1 MLKNQINQHF
11 LDENTT
17 NKEALEQYENL
28 TGVQKCAILMLLIG
42 EDEAA
47 NIMTNLSPEEV
58 KSLGSSMY
66 EVQDIDQETVN
77 LVLDEFLQIIKKK
90 KNQFLLFISG
100 LLVSINWGTWLYAV
114 SVNRL
119 LDSSLGYYIYP
130 IISVFLGKI
139 FLNEKLNRNQF
150 IAVILVIISLFY
162 FLLKLGELP
171 WIGLT
176 VAITFSL
183 YGLIRKKI
191 KVSSDIGLFIETL
204 LISPIAIIIFIYLMK
219 LNLNVFSFN
228 EPLLSF
234 YLFWSGFMTLVPLF
248 LYTLGF
254 KIIGIGPASMILF
267 LTPTSQFLLGI
278 SYFGEILTLER
289 FLGFVIIWIAV
300 IIYLN
305 ELRKQ

>member
-1 MLKNQINQHF
+1 M
-11 LDENTT
+11 
-17 NKEALEQYENL
+17 NKSKLSGVFYASFASLWWGVIGTIFFKFVSFASFIEL
-28 TGVQKCAILMLLIG
+28 TVHRTIWTAVLLVFS
-42 EDEAA
+42 
-47 NIMTNLSPEEV
+47 TSLLRKWPEFT
-58 KSLGSSMY
+58 K
-66 EVQDIDQETVN
+66 
-77 LVLDEFLQIIKKK
+77 IIKNR
-90 KNQFLLFISG
+90 KNQFLLFLSG

-130 IISVFLGKI
+130 IISVFLGRI
-139 FLNEKLNRNQF
+139 FLKEKLNKNQL
-150 IAVILVIISLFY
+150 IAVTLVVISLIY

-176 VAITFSL
+176 VAITFSI

-191 KVSSDIGLFIETL
+191 RVSSDIGLLIETL
-204 LISPIAIIIFIYLMK
+204 LISPVAIVLFVYLVIMNMNIF
-219 LNLNVFSFN
+219 STA
-228 EPLLSF
+228 EPILSF

-278 SYFGEILTLER
+278 TYFGEILTLEKFVG
-289 FLGFVIIWIAV
+289 FLIIWIAV
-300 IIYLN
+300 SIYLN
-305 ELRKQ
+305 ELRKE

>member
-1 MLKNQINQHF
+1 M
-11 LDENTT
+11 
-17 NKEALEQYENL
+17 NKSKLSGVFYASFASLWWGVIGTIFFKFVSFASFIEL
-28 TGVQKCAILMLLIG
+28 TVHRTIWTAVL
-42 EDEAA
+42 
-47 NIMTNLSPEEV
+47 
-58 KSLGSSMY
+58 
-66 EVQDIDQETVN
+66 
-77 LVLDEFLQIIKKK
+77 LVLSTSLLKKWPEFKKIIKKR
-90 KNQFLLFISG
+90 KNQYLLFLSG

-130 IISVFLGKI
+130 IISVFLGRI
-139 FLNEKLNRNQF
+139 FLKEKLNKNQL
-150 IAVILVIISLFY
+150 IAVTLVVISLIY

-176 VAITFSL
+176 VAFTFSI

-191 KVSSDIGLFIETL
+191 RVSSDIGLLIETL
-204 LISPIAIIIFIYLMK
+204 LISPIAIVLFVYLVIMNMNIF
-219 LNLNVFSFN
+219 STA
-228 EPLLSF
+228 EPILSF

-278 SYFGEILTLER
+278 TYFGEILTLEKFVG
-289 FLGFVIIWIAV
+289 FLIIWIAV
-300 IIYLN
+300 SIYLN
-305 ELRKQ
+305 ELRKE

>member
-1 MLKNQINQHF
+1 M
-11 LDENTT
+11 
-17 NKEALEQYENL
+17 NKSKLSGVFYACFASLWWGVIGTIFFKFVSFASFIEL
-28 TGVQKCAILMLLIG
+28 TVHRTIWTAVL
-42 EDEAA
+42 
-47 NIMTNLSPEEV
+47 
-58 KSLGSSMY
+58 
-66 EVQDIDQETVN
+66 
-77 LVLDEFLQIIKKK
+77 LVLSTSLLRKWPEFIKIIKKRQ
-90 KNQFLLFISG
+90 NQFLLFLSG

-139 FLNEKLNRNQF
+139 FLKEKLNKNQF
-150 IAVILVIISLFY
+150 IAVILVVISLIY

-176 VAITFSL
+176 VAITFSI

-191 KVSSDIGLFIETL
+191 KVSSDIGLLIETL
-204 LISPIAIIIFIYLMK
+204 LISPIAIVLFVYLVNMKMNIF
-219 LNLNVFSFN
+219 STA
-228 EPLLSF
+228 EPILSF

-278 SYFGEILTLER
+278 TYFGEILTLEK
-289 FLGFVIIWIAV
+289 FLGFLIIWVAV
-300 IIYLN
+300 SIYLN
-305 ELRKQ
+305 ELRKE

>member
-1 MLKNQINQHF
+1 M
-11 LDENTT
+11 
-17 NKEALEQYENL
+17 NKSKLSGVFYACFASLWWGVIGTIFFKFVSFASFIEL
-28 TGVQKCAILMLLIG
+28 TVHRTIWTAVL
-42 EDEAA
+42 
-47 NIMTNLSPEEV
+47 
-58 KSLGSSMY
+58 
-66 EVQDIDQETVN
+66 
-77 LVLDEFLQIIKKK
+77 LVLSTSLLRKWPEFIKIIKKR
-90 KNQFLLFISG
+90 KNQFLLFLSG

-139 FLNEKLNRNQF
+139 FLKEKLNKNQF
-150 IAVILVIISLFY
+150 IAVILVVISLIY

-176 VAITFSL
+176 VAITFSI

-191 KVSSDIGLFIETL
+191 KVSSDIGLLIETL
-204 LISPIAIIIFIYLMK
+204 LISPIAIVLFFYLVNMKMNIF
-219 LNLNVFSFN
+219 STA
-228 EPLLSF
+228 EPILSF

-278 SYFGEILTLER
+278 TYFGEILTLEK
-289 FLGFVIIWIAV
+289 FLGFLIIWVAV
-300 IIYLN
+300 SIYLN
-305 ELRKQ
+305 ELRKE

>member
-1 MLKNQINQHF
+1 M
-11 LDENTT
+11 
-17 NKEALEQYENL
+17 NKSKLSGVFYASFASLWWGVIGTIFFKFVSFASFIEL
-28 TGVQKCAILMLLIG
+28 TVHRTIWTAVL
-42 EDEAA
+42 
-47 NIMTNLSPEEV
+47 
-58 KSLGSSMY
+58 
-66 EVQDIDQETVN
+66 
-77 LVLDEFLQIIKKK
+77 LVLSTSLLRKWPEFVRIIKKR
-90 KNQFLLFISG
+90 KNQFLLFLSG

-130 IISVFLGKI
+130 IISVFLGRI
-139 FLNEKLNRNQF
+139 FLKEKLNKNQF
-150 IAVILVIISLFY
+150 IAVTLVVISLIY

-176 VAITFSL
+176 VAITFSI

-191 KVSSDIGLFIETL
+191 RVSSDIGLLIETL
-204 LISPIAIIIFIYLMK
+204 LISPIAIVLFVYLVNMNMNIF
-219 LNLNVFSFN
+219 STA
-228 EPLLSF
+228 EPILSF

-278 SYFGEILTLER
+278 TYFGEILTLEK
-289 FLGFVIIWIAV
+289 FLGFLIIWVAV
-300 IIYLN
+300 SIYLN
-305 ELRKQ
+305 ELRKE

>member
-1 MLKNQINQHF
+1 MQQKQLSGIFYAAFASLWWGVVGTIFFKFVSFASYI
-11 LDENTT
+11 E
-17 NKEALEQYENL
+17 L
-28 TGVQKCAILMLLIG
+28 TVHRTIWTAVLLLITTS
-42 EDEAA
+42 
-47 NIMTNLSPEEV
+47 IYKKWP
-58 KSLGSSMY
+58 
-66 EVQDIDQETVN
+66 
-77 LVLDEFLQIIKKK
+77 EFLKIIKKK
-90 KNQFLLFISG
+90 INQFLLFISG

-139 FLNEKLNRNQF
+139 FLREKLNKNQF
-150 IAVILVIISLFY
+150 IAVILVIISLLY

-191 KVSSDIGLFIETL
+191 KVSPDIGLLIETL
-204 LISPIAIIIFIYLMK
+204 LISPIAVILFIYLMK
-219 LNLNVFSFN
+219 LNINVFSYK

-278 SYFGEILTLER
+278 TYFDEILTLEK
-289 FLGFVIIWIAV
+289 FFGFSIIWIAV
-300 IIYLN
+300 SIYLN
-305 ELRKQ
+305 ELRKE

>member
-1 MLKNQINQHF
+1 MKNKQLSGIFYAAFASLWWGVIGTIFFKFVSFASFIELTVHRTIWTAVLLLLTTTFFKKWREFINILKKI
-11 LDENTT
+11 
-17 NKEALEQYENL
+17 KNL
-28 TGVQKCAILMLLIG
+28 
-42 EDEAA
+42 
-47 NIMTNLSPEEV
+47 
-58 KSLGSSMY
+58 Y
-66 EVQDIDQETVN
+66 
-77 LVLDEFLQIIKKK
+77 
-90 KNQFLLFISG
+90 LLFISG

-130 IISVFLGKI
+130 IISVFLGRI
-139 FLNEKLNRNQF
+139 FLQEKLNKNQF
-150 IAVILVIISLFY
+150 IAVILVIVSLLY
-162 FLLKLGELP
+162 FLIKLGELP

-176 VAITFSL
+176 VAITFSI

-191 KVSSDIGLFIETL
+191 KVSSDIGLLIETL
-204 LISPIAIIIFIYLMK
+204 LISPIAVGLFMYLIN
-219 LNLNVFSFN
+219 LNMNVFSHE

-278 SYFGEILTLER
+278 TYFDEILTLEK
-289 FLGFVIIWIAV
+289 FFGFVIIWVAV
-300 IIYLN
+300 TIYLN
-305 ELRKQ
+305 ELRKE

>member
-1 MLKNQINQHF
+1 MQQKQLSGIFYAAFASLWWGVIGTIFFKFVSFASFIELTVHRTIWTAVLLLF
-11 LDENTT
+11 TT
-17 NKEALEQYENL
+17 SIYK
-28 TGVQKCAILMLLIG
+28 KW
-42 EDEAA
+42 
-47 NIMTNLSPEEV
+47 P
-58 KSLGSSMY
+58 
-66 EVQDIDQETVN
+66 
-77 LVLDEFLQIIKKK
+77 EFLKIIKKK
-90 KNQFLLFISG
+90 KNKFLLFISG

-139 FLNEKLNRNQF
+139 FLKEKLNKNQF

-191 KVSSDIGLFIETL
+191 KVSSDIGLLIETL
-204 LISPIAIIIFIYLMK
+204 LISPIAIILFIYLIN
-219 LNLNVFSFN
+219 LNMNVFSYN

-234 YLFWSGFMTLVPLF
+234 YLFWSGFITLVPLF

>member
-1 MLKNQINQHF
+1 M
-11 LDENTT
+11 
-17 NKEALEQYENL
+17 NKSKLSGVFYASFASLWWGVIGTIFFKFVSFASFIEL
-28 TGVQKCAILMLLIG
+28 TVHRTIWTAVL
-42 EDEAA
+42 
-47 NIMTNLSPEEV
+47 
-58 KSLGSSMY
+58 
-66 EVQDIDQETVN
+66 
-77 LVLDEFLQIIKKK
+77 LVLSTSLLRKWPEFIRIIKKR
-90 KNQFLLFISG
+90 KNQFLLFLSG

-114 SVNRL
+114 SVNKL

-139 FLNEKLNRNQF
+139 FLKEKLNKNQF
-150 IAVILVIISLFY
+150 IAVALVVISLIY

-176 VAITFSL
+176 VAITFSI

-191 KVSSDIGLFIETL
+191 KVSSDIGLLIETL
-204 LISPIAIIIFIYLMK
+204 LISPIAIVLFVYLVNMNMNIF
-219 LNLNVFSFN
+219 STA
-228 EPLLSF
+228 EPILSF

-278 SYFGEILTLER
+278 TYFGEILTLEK
-289 FLGFVIIWIAV
+289 FLGFLIIWVAV
-300 IIYLN
+300 SIYLN
-305 ELRKQ
+305 ELRKE

>member
-1 MLKNQINQHF
+1 M
-11 LDENTT
+11 
-17 NKEALEQYENL
+17 NKSKLSGVFYACFASLWWGVIGTIFFKFVSFASFIEL
-28 TGVQKCAILMLLIG
+28 TVHRTIWTAVL
-42 EDEAA
+42 
-47 NIMTNLSPEEV
+47 
-58 KSLGSSMY
+58 
-66 EVQDIDQETVN
+66 
-77 LVLDEFLQIIKKK
+77 LVLSTSLLRKWPEFIKIIKKR
-90 KNQFLLFISG
+90 KNQFLLFLSG

-139 FLNEKLNRNQF
+139 FLKEKLNKNQF
-150 IAVILVIISLFY
+150 IAITLVVISLIY

-176 VAITFSL
+176 VAITFSI

-191 KVSSDIGLFIETL
+191 KVSSDIGLLIETL
-204 LISPIAIIIFIYLMK
+204 LISPIAIVLFVYLVNMNMNIF
-219 LNLNVFSFN
+219 STA
-228 EPLLSF
+228 EPILSF

-278 SYFGEILTLER
+278 TYFGEILTLEK
-289 FLGFVIIWIAV
+289 FLGFLIIWVAV
-300 IIYLN
+300 SIYLN
-305 ELRKQ
+305 ELRKE

>member
-1 MLKNQINQHF
+1 MQQRQLSGIFYAAFASLWWGVVGTIFFKFVSFASFIELTVHRTIWTAVLLF
-11 LDENTT
+11 LTT
-17 NKEALEQYENL
+17 SIYK
-28 TGVQKCAILMLLIG
+28 KW
-42 EDEAA
+42 
-47 NIMTNLSPEEV
+47 P
-58 KSLGSSMY
+58 
-66 EVQDIDQETVN
+66 
-77 LVLDEFLQIIKKK
+77 EFLQIIKKK

-150 IAVILVIISLFY
+150 IAVILVIISLIY

-219 LNLNVFSFN
+219 LNMNIFSYD

-278 SYFGEILTLER
+278 SYFGEVLTLER
-289 FLGFVIIWIAV
+289 FLGFMIIWIAV

>member
-1 MLKNQINQHF
+1 M
-11 LDENTT
+11 
-17 NKEALEQYENL
+17 NKSKLSGVFYASFASLWWGVIGTIFFKFVSFASFIEL
-28 TGVQKCAILMLLIG
+28 TVHRTIWTAVLLVFS
-42 EDEAA
+42 
-47 NIMTNLSPEEV
+47 TSLLRKWPEF
-58 KSLGSSMY
+58 
-66 EVQDIDQETVN
+66 IR
-77 LVLDEFLQIIKKK
+77 IIKKR
-90 KNQFLLFISG
+90 KNQFLLFLSG

-130 IISVFLGKI
+130 IISVFLGRI
-139 FLNEKLNRNQF
+139 FLKEKLNKNQF
-150 IAVILVIISLFY
+150 IAVTLVVISLIY

-176 VAITFSL
+176 VAITFSI

-191 KVSSDIGLFIETL
+191 RVSSDIGLLIETL
-204 LISPIAIIIFIYLMK
+204 LISPIAIVLFVYLVNMNMNIFSIA
-219 LNLNVFSFN
+219 
-228 EPLLSF
+228 EPILSF

-278 SYFGEILTLER
+278 TYFGEILTLEK
-289 FLGFVIIWIAV
+289 FLGFLIIWVAV
-300 IIYLN
+300 SIYLN
-305 ELRKQ
+305 ELRKE